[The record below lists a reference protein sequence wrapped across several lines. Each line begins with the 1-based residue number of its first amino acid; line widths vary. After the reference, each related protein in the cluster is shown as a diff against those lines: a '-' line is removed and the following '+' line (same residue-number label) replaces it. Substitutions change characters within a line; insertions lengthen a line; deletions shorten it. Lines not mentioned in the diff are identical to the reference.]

1 MIPSPNIDRRGEKRT
16 ELVGA
21 KPSSNERKDLRF
33 NFTTTSNSIRCAFKR
48 IRDLLPGTGT
58 TNWITLDSLM
68 KAAKYTVFTFTRMY
82 LKAKSIHIQTDSI
95 IALGDYTKQNLNY
108 LEQGHTSVFFGQGD
122 HTAEHLA
129 EVLNKET
136 DFQSKTVK
144 ESSKWILIKPQIFQS
159 ICKQ

>member
-16 ELVGA
+16 ELVDA
-21 KPSSNERKDLRF
+21 KPSSNERKDLSF

-58 TNWITLDSLM
+58 ANWITLDSLM

-95 IALGDYTKQNLNY
+95 IALGGYTKQNLNY
-108 LEQGHTSVFFGQGD
+108 LEQGHT
-122 HTAEHLA
+122 
-129 EVLNKET
+129 
-136 DFQSKTVK
+136 
-144 ESSKWILIKPQIFQS
+144 
-159 ICKQ
+159 